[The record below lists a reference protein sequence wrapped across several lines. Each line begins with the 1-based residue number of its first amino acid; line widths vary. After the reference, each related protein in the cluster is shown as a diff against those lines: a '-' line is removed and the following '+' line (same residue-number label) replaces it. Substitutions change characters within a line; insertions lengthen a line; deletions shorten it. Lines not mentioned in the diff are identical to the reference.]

1 MEGRRDATRVDRA
14 DETTDD
20 EKSLPSQET
29 TVEGGREGGSGAI
42 TYTMGRPLSRDGCLV
57 FFQKFR
63 LPIGLYSNCMQYQPN
78 GGWNQIYHV
87 YIA

>member
-1 MEGRRDATRVDRA
+1 MPLMEGRRDATRVDRA

-42 TYTMGRPLSRDGCLV
+42 TYTMNGSSTQSRWLFGFLLEVPLTNWAV
-57 FFQKFR
+57 Q
-63 LPIGLYSNCMQYQPN
+63 
-78 GGWNQIYHV
+78 
-87 YIA
+87 